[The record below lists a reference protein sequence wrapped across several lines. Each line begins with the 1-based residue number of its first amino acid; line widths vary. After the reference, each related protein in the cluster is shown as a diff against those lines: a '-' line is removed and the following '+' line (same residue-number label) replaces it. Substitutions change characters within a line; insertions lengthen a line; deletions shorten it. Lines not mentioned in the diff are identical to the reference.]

1 MLILKEES
9 DTIKTDYER
18 IASPINREER
28 RGTHM
33 GTFMDSIQDFD
44 MNSLPKT
51 EKVKS
56 LAGSK
61 YLEHLS
67 EINSRI
73 EEDNRRNM
81 ETYRKASFCS
91 IG

>member
-1 MLILKEES
+1 MQYFL
-9 DTIKTDYER
+9 Y
-18 IASPINREER
+18 REER

-44 MNSLPKT
+44 MSSLPKT

-73 EEDNRRNM
+73 EEIWKPTGKPASAPSGSCKRELPLRRFLFIMLSNI
-81 ETYRKASFCS
+81 S
-91 IG
+91 